1 MAATASPGSFFERYS
16 AQDPDLRRKA
26 ALLRVILALVVVI
39 LPITAL
45 ADYLSGD
52 PVNAALE
59 TGVLVIMITS
69 FLVLYRGHYHVA
81 SRIVVG
87 TAFAMMLV
95 MSMLVPRPETLLLFR
110 NEMYYILALAL
121 ALLLLPDIRVPL
133 VMAVVYAL
141 ALPLFG
147 ALRLLPAGL
156 KLGQIAVETVMS
168 LATFSLTSFFIIKAA
183 GLARQLTGELHAERN
198 LNKQRLDQLSL
209 VVQGTASNLSSLGAL
224 NQRVADIRRLVAD
237 ATVAVQAIESRVG
250 ELENSSQKSTAAAER
265 IGDRVGDL
273 NRSIEEESAAQIES
287 SASINQMVASIRSV
301 ADSATRRRTA
311 METLAGTTDD
321 GMIRLVSLLDYISRI
336 EGSIGSIQEM
346 VKVINA
352 IAGSTN
358 LLSMNAAIE
367 AAHAGEEGRGFAVVA
382 EEIRK
387 LADTSGKNAKEIGRQ
402 LKEVIAVITRAA
414 EESSRTRD
422 SFHEIRTEINGAIDA
437 FQEITAATGEL
448 AEGGRQILEALRTLS
463 EMSGRVKNGGSEM
476 GEAQETLESLQKS
489 TLSALGALRSD
500 AEQIREKDA
509 AILSEMDAVGRIGEE
524 ARENAAKL
532 HRTSSLAGSEA

>member
-1 MAATASPGSFFERYS
+1 MAASASPGSFFERFS
-16 AQDPDLRRKA
+16 TQDPDLRRKA
-26 ALLRVILALVVVI
+26 ALLRMILALVIVI

-59 TGVLVIMITS
+59 TGVLVVMITS
-69 FLVLYRGHYHVA
+69 LLVLYRGHYHVA

-87 TAFAMMLV
+87 TTFAMMLV
-95 MSMLVPRPETLLLFR
+95 MSLLVTRPETMLLFR
-110 NEMYYILALAL
+110 NQVYYILALSL
-121 ALLLLPDIRVPL
+121 ALLLLPDSRVPL

-147 ALRLLPAGL
+147 LLRLLPAGL
-156 KLGQIAVETVMS
+156 KLAQIAVETVMS

-183 GLARQLTGELHAERN
+183 GLAQQLTGELHAERN
-198 LNKQRLDQLSL
+198 LNQQRLDQLSR
-209 VVQGTASNLSSLGAL
+209 VVQGTASNLSSLGTL
-224 NQRVADIRRLVAD
+224 NQRVVDIRRLAED
-237 ATVAVQAIESRVG
+237 ATVAVRAIESRVG

-273 NRSIEEESAAQIES
+273 NRSIEEESAAQIQS

-311 METLAGTTDD
+311 MEILAGTTDD
-321 GMIRLVSLLDYISRI
+321 GMIRLGSLLEYIAQI

-367 AAHAGEEGRGFAVVA
+367 AAHAGEAGRGFAVVA

-402 LKEVIAVITRAA
+402 LKEVIAIITRAA
-414 EESSRTRD
+414 DESGRTRD

-463 EMSGRVKNGGSEM
+463 EMSVRVKNGGSEM
-476 GEAQETLESLQKS
+476 GEAQKTLESLQKS
-489 TLSALGALRSD
+489 TLSALGALRGD